1 MSRARILPAKE
12 TMFHLNI
19 SKVSCSSEE
28 CAKDVLYF
36 INNSHGSC
44 GQVKLKRRMQ
54 RWAACHLVPFAASGV
69 ANCLQQTTLE
79 ELLTLPGFSI
89 HSELAKCSLG
99 QSSHLGFG

>member
-1 MSRARILPAKE
+1 
-12 TMFHLNI
+12 
-19 SKVSCSSEE
+19 
-28 CAKDVLYF
+28 
-36 INNSHGSC
+36 
-44 GQVKLKRRMQ
+44 VKLKRRMQ
-54 RWAACHLVPFAASGV
+54 RWAACHLVPFAASGA